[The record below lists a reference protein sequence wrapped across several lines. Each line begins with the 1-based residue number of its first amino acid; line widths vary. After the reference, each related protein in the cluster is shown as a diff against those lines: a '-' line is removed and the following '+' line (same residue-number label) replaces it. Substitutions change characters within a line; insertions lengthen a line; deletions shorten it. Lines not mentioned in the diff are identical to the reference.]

1 MCLAEETCD
10 TAGLFV
16 PQVDYPRDDGVS
28 VIGGYVYRG
37 SAIPEMVGRY
47 FYADFV
53 GKWIRTF
60 AYDGEVREH
69 YDWSRAVERPR
80 FVWSFGVD
88 GHGEIYVLGRWDVW
102 KVVPNS

>member
-1 MCLAEETCD
+1 ME
-10 TAGLFV
+10 
-16 PQVDYPRDDGVS
+16 YPREDGVS

-53 GKWIRTF
+53 GDWIRTF
-60 AYDGEVREH
+60 TYDGEVREH
-69 YDWSRAVERPR
+69 YDWSRSVERPR
-80 FVWSFGVD
+80 FVWSWGVD
-88 GHGEIYVLGRWDVW
+88 GHGEIYLLSRWEVW